1 MIQKK
6 YVIQILALQWGS
18 KEWTSEQQTFTSW
31 QFKWFAIQ
39 MPGTMVPCIWI
50 VDQYSNGGLN
60 TSPLTKWW
68 SEYQTNHVAGHLN
81 SKPFSDWTN
90 PHDLNTKCYSDPHC
104 IAFSG
109 LGKTDSERWYREKDY
124 KRLVS
129 TTTTTPR
136 VVKWP
141 RTVWTVAT
149 VDCWLREQQFVFDTS
164 VLGNWRSQKRSKQ
177 SPGNFG

>member
-1 MIQKK
+1 MVC
-6 YVIQILALQWGS
+6 YSDAWYDGTLHLNSRPV
-18 KEWTSEQQTFTSW
+18 
-31 QFKWFAIQ
+31 FKWR
-39 MPGTMVPCIWI
+39 
-50 VDQYSNGGLN
+50 
-60 TSPLTKWW
+60 
-68 SEYQTNHVAGHLN
+68 SEYQSINRMVIWVPNYHGTGHLN
-81 SKPFSDWTN
+81 SKPFSDWSN
-90 PHDLNTKCYSDPHC
+90 PHDLNTKLVRYSDPYC

-109 LGKTDSERWYREKDY
+109 LGKTDSERWDREKDY

-177 SPGNFG
+177 SPGNFGSHYHDSSSQKWRP